1 MENRAKL
8 ESKKISLL
16 AQSIQSRIGPLSH
29 AINYN
34 GKHVSDR
41 LVIAELENLLRIS
54 KLSFPSHSEYFSMI
68 EEEIRSDGAL
78 SLSKVIDVLDC
89 ISELALRSSQ
99 LKNTA

>member
-1 MENRAKL
+1 MENWTKL

-16 AQSIQSRIGPLSH
+16 AESIQSRIGPLSH

-41 LVIAELENLLRIS
+41 IVIAELENLLRIS
-54 KLSFPSHSEYFSMI
+54 KSSFPSHSEYFRMV
-68 EEEIRSDGAL
+68 EEEIRSDGTL
-78 SLSKVIDVLDC
+78 PLSKVIDVLDY

-99 LKNTA
+99 L

>member
-1 MENRAKL
+1 L
-8 ESKKISLL
+8 EPRKISLL

-54 KLSFPSHSEYFSMI
+54 KSSFPEHSDYFTSI
-68 EEEIRSDGAL
+68 EAEIRSDGSL
-78 SLSKVIDVLDC
+78 PLSKVVEVLDY
-89 ISELALRSSQ
+89 ILELALRNSQ
-99 LKNTA
+99 IKNPI